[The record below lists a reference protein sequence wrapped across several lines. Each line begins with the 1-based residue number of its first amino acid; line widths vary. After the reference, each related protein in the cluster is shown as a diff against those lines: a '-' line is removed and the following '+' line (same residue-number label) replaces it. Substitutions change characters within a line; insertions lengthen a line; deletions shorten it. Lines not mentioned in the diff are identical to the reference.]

1 MNRTAQNAV
10 ETTLAQLGEPITIR
24 QVAAMIGCSVWS
36 VRQTFIRQGLPHLR
50 SGPSVKIIFYRNQVI
65 AWVLSRQ
72 RQQQG
77 GRRP

>member
-1 MNRTAQNAV
+1 MNNTVQNAGDMN
-10 ETTLAQLGEPITIR
+10 LAHLGEPITIR

-50 SGPSVKIIFYRNQVI
+50 SGPSGKIIFYRNQVI

-77 GRRP
+77 GRRL